1 MRRFYFA
8 FFLFIFPP
16 LEWNAAQNLV
26 HTLVLRHIHNLGG
39 ARWERQ
45 RIFCGSHTYFGW
57 WWLCVCVRCDILVF
71 IIIYGI
77 TAFNGSEKNSRRRK
91 TAKESRIEKEKNP
104 IIKTRVTRC
113 MARVKEK
120 AMRTHKTQCVWWL
133 HSRSHNVYYF
143 AYLSIQF
150 MYHYTLSPTHS
161 ARHRRAHR
169 TEIETVKTHKHTAHC
184 IIQFR
189 WRPMSADVQLDLVR
203 DDYFIQLPYAID
215 SSNLNIQP
223 NADESSPGRSIIIY
237 VAKRLRIHVGRS
249 GERSTVASVPMPKV
263 INLISCHVHNNN
275 NKKKTHPP
283 GSLITL
289 TRQ

>member
-1 MRRFYFA
+1 MYGASERESDA
-8 FFLFIFPP
+8 
-16 LEWNAAQNLV
+16 
-26 HTLVLRHIHNLGG
+26 HTQDTMCLIATFKV
-39 ARWERQ
+39 
-45 RIFCGSHTYFGW
+45 
-57 WWLCVCVRCDILVF
+57 
-71 IIIYGI
+71 
-77 TAFNGSEKNSRRRK
+77 
-91 TAKESRIEKEKNP
+91 
-104 IIKTRVTRC
+104 
-113 MARVKEK
+113 
-120 AMRTHKTQCVWWL
+120 TQCIL
-133 HSRSHNVYYF
+133 FR
-143 AYLSIQF
+143 LSERIQF

-223 NADESSPGRSIIIY
+223 NADESSPSRSIIIY
-237 VAKRLRIHVGRS
+237 VAKRLRIHVRRS